1 MLLKKHLTENPE
13 AFRRYEQ
20 LKISLGKTSSDMDT
34 YCRQKT
40 ELILEFLAAEGLSDE
55 ELDEIRSENLS

>member
-1 MLLKKHLTENPE
+1 LLKKHLSENPE
-13 AFRRYEQ
+13 AFSRYEQ
-20 LKISLGKTSSDMDT
+20 LKINLGKTVHDVDT

-40 ELILEFLAAEGLSDE
+40 ELILEFLTAEGVPEE